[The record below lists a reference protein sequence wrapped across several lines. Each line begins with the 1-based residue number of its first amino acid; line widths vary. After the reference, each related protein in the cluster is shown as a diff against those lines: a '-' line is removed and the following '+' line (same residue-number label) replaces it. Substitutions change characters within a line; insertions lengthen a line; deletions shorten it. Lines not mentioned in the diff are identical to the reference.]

1 MSTHRERTRA
11 RRTLRA
17 GCSREIRRAAR
28 RSNLEGGREFRIH
41 SGRDQECGMS
51 RGRGPG
57 GGSSEKSG
65 RGSLH
70 VGTPEGSCEGGSW
83 SRSFRGISDQSLGA
97 SEGSTFR
104 LSWLWSPR
112 VPPPCSNDARVSP
125 RWARASSR
133 CRSRVL
139 APASLGR
146 EGPCGARFAPAYL
159 ALGRS
164 SRLVFQ
170 GAAALHARDPA
181 LSRRPM
187 SVGDA
192 VGPPQ
197 MQQATP
203 ASSAGE
209 SPPCLPPCLPRVAR
223 GTRPTTTSRMSWRAN
238 DQICTA

>member
-1 MSTHRERTRA
+1 
-11 RRTLRA
+11 
-17 GCSREIRRAAR
+17 
-28 RSNLEGGREFRIH
+28 
-41 SGRDQECGMS
+41 MS

-104 LSWLWSPR
+104 LSWLSPR

-170 GAAALHARDPA
+170 GAAIHAPGPA
-181 LSRRPM
+181 PSRRPM

-203 ASSAGE
+203 APSAGE
-209 SPPCLPPCLPRVAR
+209 SPPCLPRVAR